1 MKNYIYISARKS
13 ENNTV
18 EQEGL
23 ISSLREDLKI
33 KHSNF
38 AKTNGKYTLEF
49 ILDSDAYGAVP
60 EYCFYDINSKISICN
75 SDPDL
80 LAEEDSFSCYDKDF
94 NSIEN
99 TSLKTLGY
107 DDADISKEFWN
118 MREMFEKKYLTQ
130 ESIDS
135 FLQPC
140 ACLPIIYLSNMTEN
154 EDGELVFEEGDK
166 NILPPKG

>member
-33 KHSNF
+33 KYSIF

-60 EYCFYDINSKISICN
+60 EYYFYDINSKINFYSTVADVFDDE
-75 SDPDL
+75 SLELRD
-80 LAEEDSFSCYDKDF
+80 EDGNYLK
-94 NSIEN
+94 N

-107 DDADISKEFWN
+107 DAADISKEFWN
-118 MREMFEKKYLTQ
+118 MRDMFEKKYLTQ

-154 EDGELVFEEGDK
+154 EDGDLVFEEGDK
-166 NILPPKG
+166 NILPPRG